1 MVDVSPSIGVEG
13 AGPATPSESRF
24 AAAVAVG
31 GAVGASARWVVGELL
46 HGADEV
52 GTVARFPWGT
62 LFVNV
67 TGCLL
72 IAIAASRIARSGVG
86 WAFWVTGG
94 LGGFTTMSAVAV
106 ELNDAADAGRTA
118 MLAAYLAATLVG
130 SALAFGVGDRVAR
143 RGQGW
148 QRTVREAEG

>member
-1 MVDVSPSIGVEG
+1 
-13 AGPATPSESRF
+13 
-24 AAAVAVG
+24 VAVG

-46 HGADEV
+46 HGADKV

-67 TGCLL
+67 AGCFL
-72 IAIAASRIARSGVG
+72 IAIAASRIARNGSG

-106 ELNDAADAGRTA
+106 ELNGAADDGRTG
-118 MLAAYLAATLVG
+118 MLVAYLLATLLG
-130 SALAFGVGDRVAR
+130 SALAFGLGDRLAR
-143 RGQGW
+143 RGPRR
-148 QRTVREAEG
+148 QRPAHEAER